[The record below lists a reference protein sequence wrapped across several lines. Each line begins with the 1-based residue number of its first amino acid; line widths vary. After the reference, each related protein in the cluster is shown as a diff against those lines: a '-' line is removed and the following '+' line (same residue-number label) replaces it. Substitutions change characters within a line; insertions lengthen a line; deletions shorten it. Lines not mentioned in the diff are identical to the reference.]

1 MRDFDAV
8 SCFHSGL
15 AFRTAVAMGG
25 KNGRWAK
32 RPRSFS
38 QVRCAGRCVRY
49 DTCPLVLFSSL
60 PPMPPPAHPY
70 KHNGHARPRRWD
82 GEEGMSVRVVRRR
95 RGIEGG
101 KQTGAVVASRS
112 KEGEGGRW
120 GVERGFAC
128 LCRGKAR

>member
-8 SCFHSGL
+8 SCFRSGL

-38 QVRCAGRCVRY
+38 QVRCAGRWVRY

-60 PPMPPPAHPY
+60 PPVPPEPIPTSTMGTPA
-70 KHNGHARPRRWD
+70 RED
-82 GEEGMSVRVVRRR
+82 GM
-95 RGIEGG
+95 
-101 KQTGAVVASRS
+101 
-112 KEGEGGRW
+112 GER
-120 GVERGFAC
+120 E
-128 LCRGKAR
+128 